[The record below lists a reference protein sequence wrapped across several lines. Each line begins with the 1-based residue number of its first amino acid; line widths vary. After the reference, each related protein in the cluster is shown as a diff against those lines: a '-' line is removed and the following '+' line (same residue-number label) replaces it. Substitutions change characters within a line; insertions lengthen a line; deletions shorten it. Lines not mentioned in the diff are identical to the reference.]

1 MAESR
6 QIEIG
11 FQHGSGLRLR
21 ITEAAYDEL
30 RKLLAEVMQRCVSG
44 QDTDPHV
51 LAILSTETF
60 QAIRLALKLKAVG
73 PGAAE
78 PGFTVDF
85 QQRG

>member
-30 RKLLAEVMQRCVSG
+30 RKLLSEGSG
-44 QDTDPHV
+44 PRWHELDAQDATVTLD
-51 LAILSTETF
+51 LS
-60 QAIRLALKLKAVG
+60 QVVYVRLDT
-73 PGAAE
+73 E
-78 PGFTVDF
+78 PGRVGF
-85 QQRG
+85 

>member
-30 RKLLAEVMQRCVSG
+30 RKLLSEGSG
-44 QDTDPHV
+44 PRWHELDAQDATVTLD
-51 LAILSTETF
+51 LSQVVF
-60 QAIRLALKLKAVG
+60 VRLDT
-73 PGAAE
+73 E
-78 PGFTVDF
+78 PGRVGF
-85 QQRG
+85 